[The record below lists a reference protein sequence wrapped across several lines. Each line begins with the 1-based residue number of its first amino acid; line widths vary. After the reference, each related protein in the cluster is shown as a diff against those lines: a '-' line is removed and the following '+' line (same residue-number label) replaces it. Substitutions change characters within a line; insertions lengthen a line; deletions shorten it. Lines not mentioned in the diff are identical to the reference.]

1 MLVAFAAAPPARRQ
15 RKAVRLAEVG
25 QQALAFRPFG
35 KNQGAHGQAQHQIRP
50 LFAVAVAALAGL
62 AVLGL
67 IQALQTEII
76 EGKQTVVGP
85 QIDGTALP
93 AVAAVR
99 AAARHK
105 LLAPEGH
112 AAVAALARP
121 DLNFRFIH
129 KSHTIL
135 PLTGASRP
143 RIYVI
148 QTR

>member
-1 MLVAFAAAPPARRQ
+1 MSRIAQAFSGG
-15 RKAVRLAEVG
+15 KA
-25 QQALAFRPFG
+25 FIPFITCG
-35 KNQGAHGQAQHQIRP
+35 DP
-50 LFAVAVAALAGL
+50 DLE
-62 AVLGL
+62 
-67 IQALQTEII
+67 T
-76 EGKQTVVGP
+76 
-85 QIDGTALP
+85 TA
-93 AVAAVR
+93 AAVR